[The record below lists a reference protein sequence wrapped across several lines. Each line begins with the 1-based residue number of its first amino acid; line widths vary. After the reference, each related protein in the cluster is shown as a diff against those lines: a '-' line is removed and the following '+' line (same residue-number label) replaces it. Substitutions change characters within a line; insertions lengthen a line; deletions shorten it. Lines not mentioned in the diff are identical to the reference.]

1 MLQFGLYFEGRAL
14 GYQLEGGVSAR
25 EEAGMSPRW
34 LAARTGGLSLK
45 KT

>member
-34 LAARTGGLSLK
+34 LAARTVGLSLK